1 MKKQELLTD
10 NCIWLRGQAAM
21 VEGAIELPN
30 GLPEMQSVLDVS
42 ALAEAQNTDLLEGRI
57 VVSGTVSFMILYLD
71 KMGEPVSFDAR
82 CDFKHSIPNSDA
94 APGMNALSRVRT
106 GEISCQPQG

>member
-71 KMGEPVSFDAR
+71 KMGEPVSFDA
-82 CDFKHSIPNSDA
+82 
-94 APGMNALSRVRT
+94 
-106 GEISCQPQG
+106 